1 MYGVKELSVFVVT
14 LFAPGRIMLLKG
26 AKGGKLMFLGNNN
39 YWILFIILILVLT
52 DNGCGCNNNNNGCGC
67 GCGN

>member
-1 MYGVKELSVFVVT
+1 MIVPIEFSVT
-14 LFAPGRIMLLKG
+14 LFAPMSMMLLKG
-26 AKGGKLMFLGNNN
+26 AKGGKRMFLGNNN

-52 DNGCGCNNNNNGCGC
+52 DNGCNNGCNNNGCGC

>member
-1 MYGVKELSVFVVT
+1 
-14 LFAPGRIMLLKG
+14 
-26 AKGGKLMFLGNNN
+26 MFLGNNN

-52 DNGCGCNNNNNGCGC
+52 DNGCGCNNGCNNGCGC